1 MNWYRIAFTSL
12 LLTLIAALA
21 LSAKSVTSYFNEVS
35 EQPAPR
41 QQATIPSPQ
50 DMILIWTAIVDQP
63 YPGLPSPPKH
73 KDDQAATK
81 RKPVV
86 LLDRSTQTCADTRA
100 QQPCASSLNQELLA
114 GSAVDAFVSEQAREA
129 LILANA
135 SQVTVRLSDS
145 TYVQGASTAAV
156 DALLVDFNWAA
167 FYKAFPGTAGYL
179 QLSVP
184 VLVDG
189 GSHALVYAE
198 QRCDGLCGTGTLYL
212 LTRGG
217 DGWKITN
224 GLVLWVS

>member
-1 MNWYRIAFTSL
+1 M
-12 LLTLIAALA
+12 
-21 LSAKSVTSYFNEVS
+21 
-35 EQPAPR
+35 
-41 QQATIPSPQ
+41 
-50 DMILIWTAIVDQP
+50 
-63 YPGLPSPPKH
+63 
-73 KDDQAATK
+73 
-81 RKPVV
+81 
-86 LLDRSTQTCADTRA
+86 
-100 QQPCASSLNQELLA
+100 NQELLS
-114 GSAVDAFVSEQAREA
+114 GSAVDAFVSKQARKA
-129 LILANA
+129 LISANA
-135 SQVTVRLSDS
+135 SQVTVRLPDS

-212 LTRGG
+212 LTHGC